1 MPYLKLNL
9 QIGTGHEQMNWTG
22 HEQMNWTG
30 HEQMN
35 WTGHEQMNLD
45 RSRTN
50 ESGQVTTCP
59 YSVTIVTQNLILY
72 LYLCLTQFN
81 NN

>member
-1 MPYLKLNL
+1 MPYLKLNY
-9 QIGTGHEQMNWTG
+9 QIGKGHKQMNLNRSRTN
-22 HEQMNWTG
+22 E
-30 HEQMN
+30 
-35 WTGHEQMNLD
+35 LD

-50 ESGQVTTCP
+50 ESEQVTTCP